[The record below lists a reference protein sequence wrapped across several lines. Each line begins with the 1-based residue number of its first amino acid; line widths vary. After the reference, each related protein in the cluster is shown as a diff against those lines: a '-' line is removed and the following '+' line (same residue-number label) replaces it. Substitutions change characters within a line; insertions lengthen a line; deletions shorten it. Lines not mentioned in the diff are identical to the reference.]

1 MRSRVTLVWSAT
13 LMVASWG
20 IFAFSFATNGRVNHG
35 DALYLVFLWIAAF
48 ASVSAAVVVV
58 RAWQG
63 AVGLSAVVAAS
74 LIAAASTLWLALLIA
89 LGNH

>member
-1 MRSRVTLVWSAT
+1 VWPAT
-13 LMVASWG
+13 LMVTSWG
-20 IFAFSFATNGRVNHG
+20 IFALSLATNGRVNLN
-35 DALYLVFLWIAAF
+35 DSLFLLFLWIAAF
-48 ASVSAAVVVV
+48 ASVSTAVVVV

>member
-1 MRSRVTLVWSAT
+1 VSRRLKLLLSAALV
-13 LMVASWG
+13 LASWG
-20 IFAFSFATNGRVNHG
+20 TSALSFATDGNVNLD
-35 DALYLVFLWIAAF
+35 DALFLLFLWIAAF

-63 AVGLSAVVAAS
+63 GVGLSAVVPAS
-74 LIAAASTLWLALLIA
+74 LIATASTLWLALLIA